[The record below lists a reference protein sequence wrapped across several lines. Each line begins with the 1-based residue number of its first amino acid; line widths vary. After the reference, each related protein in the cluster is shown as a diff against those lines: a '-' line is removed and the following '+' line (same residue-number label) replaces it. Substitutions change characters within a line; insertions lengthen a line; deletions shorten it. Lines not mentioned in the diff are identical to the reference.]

1 MHAAITAGGSWVSVD
16 LVWSQTGKAEFS
28 RLQNSGGVWSRQ
40 GRTHKAYL
48 LHLVCKKIMAGSDVK
63 RGLFPPKTQEIKP
76 IISSIFGCHSRAYWR
91 GNVFAVLRLKG
102 GNDQVQVLDDP
113 NIYTSVPR
121 PAKTTFS
128 AKKKHKNHKTT
139 FSAKKQNIEL
149 TKRDQQCRRPK
160 SWWETANFRQNPW
173 KRSYIFGIQSL
184 QTNINWLTLGECG
197 NWPAGLSR
205 HHSSLQHEKLY
216 KIASNWPKYWPKE

>member
-1 MHAAITAGGSWVSVD
+1 MVGKRKANAMMDQISKMAKKTDDEKEEEHQKEAKPVVEDGWRKESKEEYFDRVLKSSSSLDRVLEFLRFRKQADKLLPSVA
-16 LVWSQTGKAEFS
+16 K
-28 RLQNSGGVWSRQ
+28 

-128 AKKKHKNHKTT
+128 AKKKT
-139 FSAKKQNIEL
+139 
-149 TKRDQQCRRPK
+149 
-160 SWWETANFRQNPW
+160 
-173 KRSYIFGIQSL
+173 
-184 QTNINWLTLGECG
+184 
-197 NWPAGLSR
+197 
-205 HHSSLQHEKLY
+205 
-216 KIASNWPKYWPKE
+216 

>member
-76 IISSIFGCHSRAYWR
+76 IISSIFGCHSRAYWPATKEARAASMMQAKSWDKSCCFTNATHKKNTKNKRTQKQPPHQSNLWRQRRR

-113 NIYTSVPR
+113 NIYTSVSR
-121 PAKTTFS
+121 PVKTTFS
-128 AKKKHKNHKTT
+128 AKTKT
-139 FSAKKQNIEL
+139 
-149 TKRDQQCRRPK
+149 
-160 SWWETANFRQNPW
+160 
-173 KRSYIFGIQSL
+173 
-184 QTNINWLTLGECG
+184 
-197 NWPAGLSR
+197 
-205 HHSSLQHEKLY
+205 
-216 KIASNWPKYWPKE
+216 

>member
-28 RLQNSGGVWSRQ
+28 RLQNSGGVWSRK

-128 AKKKHKNHKTT
+128 AKKNIKITRQHFQQKKNKT
-139 FSAKKQNIEL
+139 
-149 TKRDQQCRRPK
+149 
-160 SWWETANFRQNPW
+160 
-173 KRSYIFGIQSL
+173 
-184 QTNINWLTLGECG
+184 
-197 NWPAGLSR
+197 
-205 HHSSLQHEKLY
+205 
-216 KIASNWPKYWPKE
+216 